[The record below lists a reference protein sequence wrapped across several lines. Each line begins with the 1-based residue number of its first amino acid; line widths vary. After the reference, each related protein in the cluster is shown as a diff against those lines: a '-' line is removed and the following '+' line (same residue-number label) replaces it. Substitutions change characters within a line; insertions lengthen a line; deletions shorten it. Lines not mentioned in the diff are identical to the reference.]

1 MNDTPFLQQVELQ
14 VITILNELVADGRVQ
29 IGNLVV
35 IGCSTSEVIGEQ
47 IGKAGVP
54 EVAEAIF
61 RGVMTV
67 TREHGIHP
75 VFQCCEHLNR
85 ALVLESSVAGRFG
98 YESVTVVPVAK
109 AGGALAAHA
118 YRDLNEPCVVETVR
132 AHAAIDIGN
141 TLIGMHLRAVAVPFR
156 PTQRTVGKAPVTAAF
171 TRPKLIGGNRAVYDK

>member
-1 MNDTPFLQQVELQ
+1 MNDTLFLQEVEQQ
-14 VITILNELVADGRVQ
+14 VISILNELVADGRVHK
-29 IGNLVV
+29 GNLLV

-47 IGKAGVP
+47 IGKAGAP

-61 RGVMTV
+61 RGVMMA
-67 TREHGIHP
+67 TRELGIHP

-85 ALVLESSVAGRFG
+85 ALVLESSVADQFG
-98 YESVTVVPVAK
+98 YDPVTVVPVAK

-118 YRDLNEPCVVETVR
+118 YQSLDAACVVEAVR

-141 TLIGMHLRAVAVPFR
+141 TLIGMHLRPVAVPYR
-156 PTQRTVGKAPVTAAF
+156 PVQGTVGKALVTTAF